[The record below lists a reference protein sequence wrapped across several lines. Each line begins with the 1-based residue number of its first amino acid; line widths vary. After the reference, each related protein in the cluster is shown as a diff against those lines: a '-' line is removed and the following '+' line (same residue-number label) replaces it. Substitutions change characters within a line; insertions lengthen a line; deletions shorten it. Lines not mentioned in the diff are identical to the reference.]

1 MSFVREPDT
10 MARRAHE
17 GRSGCSTG
25 RDCPR
30 LSICAMSV
38 RPLCGVILLAD
49 AFERED
55 HELQPTGQVAVVP
68 DTLTTTREPD
78 VEAL

>member
-1 MSFVREPDT
+1 
-10 MARRAHE
+10 
-17 GRSGCSTG
+17 
-25 RDCPR
+25 
-30 LSICAMSV
+30 MSV